1 MLDKSAHR
9 INPRD
14 SGVAEREEKPGA
26 QHRERDITGRLW

>member
-14 SGVAEREEKPGA
+14 SGVAEREKKSPVFN
-26 QHRERDITGRLW
+26 TGSAIL